1 MLRQSAGRGLARGG
15 HAPRRSSGPHHAEVA
30 PGRLQQ
36 RQGPAGAAPHRKGFG
51 QQLQDAKEVVERL
64 GDVGPEYGFK
74 RARMGPTMTTY
85 AIPEGFGGGGA
96 PLGLSSLRN
105 SRADSSSESEQ
116 AISADQTRG
125 VGGINGE
132 NVSYSGLKGGPSPAL
147 SEIGADAS
155 RPARY
160 GAKGISQGGLK
171 QVREYM
177 ALLEEYKS
185 RMALWTVNLKTE
197 DYLDLAESGK
207 WPLLQRRLCEYM
219 TQALRDLDLPALYVS
234 VCEIGPGRLRD
245 TGIPCPHIHALVG
258 GWGARDAKGS
268 FLLTPA
274 VSDAVIQKA
283 CTSVGLKVRDRRSS
297 GQLAPIRYSVRSYL
311 GKYLT
316 KTGCSHEQAASAD
329 YGSLIPRTWW
339 NRSDDLYQ
347 LLQGHVFHLPRA
359 FVAFVLQQRQKLEA
373 LGVCWVSSVVVGQ
386 RETLLGFKDI
396 EVDRIQFR
404 QPERLL
410 RCLELFGHWLSD
422 PIPWNRPGWG
432 CSDMAA
438 LARQS
443 EEQAHLGRLRAA

>member
-1 MLRQSAGRGLARGG
+1 MHRLSARGGLARGC
-15 HAPRRSSGPHHAEVA
+15 ASPRRSSGPAHAQVA
-30 PGRLQQ
+30 HGARAGSRRPG
-36 RQGPAGAAPHRKGFG
+36 GVAPHRKGFG
-51 QQLQDAKEVVERL
+51 QQLKDAKEIVECL
-64 GDVGPEYGFK
+64 GDVGPDYAYK
-74 RARMGPTMTTY
+74 RARIGPTMTTF
-85 AIPEGFGGGGA
+85 AIPEGFGGGEA

-105 SRADSSSESEQ
+105 SRADSSSESEP
-116 AISADQTRG
+116 AISAEPTRG
-125 VGGINGE
+125 
-132 NVSYSGLKGGPSPAL
+132 
-147 SEIGADAS
+147 
-155 RPARY
+155 RY
-160 GAKGISQGGLK
+160 GSKGISQSGLK

-219 TQALRDLDLPALYVS
+219 TQALRDLGLPALYVS
-234 VCEIGPGRLRD
+234 VCEIGPDRLRD

-274 VSDAVIQKA
+274 VSDAVIEKA
-283 CTSVGLKVRDRRSS
+283 CTSVGLEVRDRSRA
-297 GQLAPIRYSVRSYL
+297 GQLVRIRHSVRSYL

-316 KTGCSHEQAASAD
+316 KTGCSHEQAASSD

-410 RCLELFGHWLSD
+410 RCLELFAHWLSD

-443 EEQAHLGRLRAA
+443 EEQALRGR

>member
-1 MLRQSAGRGLARGG
+1 MHRQVARGGLARGG
-15 HAPRRSSGPHHAEVA
+15 HAPRHSSGPAHAQVA
-30 PGRLQQ
+30 QQ
-36 RQGPAGAAPHRKGFG
+36 ASRQARKPAGVAPHRKGFG
-51 QQLQDAKEVVERL
+51 QQLQDAKSIVECL
-64 GDVGPEYGFK
+64 GDVGPDYAYK

-85 AIPEGFGGGGA
+85 AIPEGFGGGEA

-105 SRADSSSESEQ
+105 SRADSSSESEP
-116 AISADQTRG
+116 AISAEPTRG
-125 VGGINGE
+125 
-132 NVSYSGLKGGPSPAL
+132 
-147 SEIGADAS
+147 
-155 RPARY
+155 RY
-160 GAKGISQGGLK
+160 GSKGISQSGLK

-258 GWGARDAKGS
+258 GWGTKDAKGS
-268 FLLTPA
+268 YVLNAA

-283 CTSVGLKVRDRRSS
+283 CTSVGLEVRDRSRA
-297 GQLAPIRYSVRSYL
+297 GQLVRIEYSVRAYL

-316 KTGCSHEQAASAD
+316 KTGCSHEKAASSD

-410 RCLELFGHWLSD
+410 RCLELFAHWLAD

-443 EEQAHLGRLRAA
+443 EEQVHLGRLHAS

>member
-1 MLRQSAGRGLARGG
+1 MHRLVARGGLARGG
-15 HAPRRSSGPHHAEVA
+15 HAPRRSSGPAHAQVA
-30 PGRLQQ
+30 QQ
-36 RQGPAGAAPHRKGFG
+36 APRQARKPAGVAPHRKGFG
-51 QQLQDAKEVVERL
+51 QQLQDAKKVVECL
-64 GDVGPEYGFK
+64 GDVGPDYAYK

-85 AIPEGFGGGGA
+85 AIPEGFGGGEA

-105 SRADSSSESEQ
+105 SRADSSSESAP
-116 AISADQTRG
+116 AISA
-125 VGGINGE
+125 E
-132 NVSYSGLKGGPSPAL
+132 A
-147 SEIGADAS
+147 
-155 RPARY
+155 RPVRY
-160 GAKGISQGGLK
+160 GSKGISQSGLK

-185 RMALWTVNLKTE
+185 RMALWTVNLPTE

-234 VCEIGPGRLRD
+234 VCEIGPDRLRD

-268 FLLTPA
+268 FRLTPA
-274 VSDAVIQKA
+274 VSDAVIRKA
-283 CTSVGLKVRDRRSS
+283 CTSVGLEVRERRWA

-316 KTGCSHEQAASAD
+316 KTGCSHEKAAASD

-347 LLQGHVFHLPRA
+347 MLQGHVFHLPRA

-386 RETLLGFKDI
+386 RETLLGYKDI

-410 RCLELFGHWLSD
+410 RCLELFAHWLSD

-443 EEQAHLGRLRAA
+443 EEQALRGR

>member
-1 MLRQSAGRGLARGG
+1 MHRLSARGGLARGC
-15 HAPRRSSGPHHAEVA
+15 ASPRRSSGPARAQVA
-30 PGRLQQ
+30 HRGPGQARKPS
-36 RQGPAGAAPHRKGFG
+36 GVANHRKGFG
-51 QQLQDAKEVVERL
+51 QQLKDAKEIVECL
-64 GDVGPEYGFK
+64 GDVGPDYAYK
-74 RARMGPTMTTY
+74 RARIGPTMTTF
-85 AIPEGFGGGGA
+85 AIPEGFGGGEA

-105 SRADSSSESEQ
+105 SRTDSSSESVP
-116 AISADQTRG
+116 AISADALRG
-125 VGGINGE
+125 
-132 NVSYSGLKGGPSPAL
+132 
-147 SEIGADAS
+147 
-155 RPARY
+155 RY
-160 GAKGISQGGLK
+160 GSKGISQSGLK

-185 RMALWTVNLKTE
+185 RMALWTVNLPTD
-197 DYLDLAESGK
+197 DYLDLAKSGK

-219 TQALRDLDLPALYVS
+219 TQALRDLGLPALYVS
-234 VCEIGPGRLRD
+234 VCEIGPDRLRD

-274 VSDAVIQKA
+274 VSDAVIEKA
-283 CTSVGLKVRDRRSS
+283 CTSVGLEVRDRSRA
-297 GQLAPIRYSVRSYL
+297 GQLVRIRHSVRSYL

-316 KTGCSHEQAASAD
+316 KTGCSHEQAASSD

-410 RCLELFGHWLSD
+410 RCLELFAHWLSD

-443 EEQAHLGRLRAA
+443 EEQALRGR

>member
-1 MLRQSAGRGLARGG
+1 MHRQSAGRGLAPGR
-15 HAPRRSSGPHHAEVA
+15 HLPRRSSGPHHAEVA
-30 PGRLQQ
+30 PG
-36 RQGPAGAAPHRKGFG
+36 APGQSRKPSGVANHRKGFG
-51 QQLQDAKEVVERL
+51 QQLQDAKSIVECL
-64 GDVGPEYGFK
+64 GDVGPDYAYK

-85 AIPEGFGGGGA
+85 AIPEGFGGGEA

-105 SRADSSSESEQ
+105 SRADSSSESEP
-116 AISADQTRG
+116 AISAEPTRG
-125 VGGINGE
+125 
-132 NVSYSGLKGGPSPAL
+132 
-147 SEIGADAS
+147 
-155 RPARY
+155 RY
-160 GAKGISQGGLK
+160 GSKGISQSGLK

-258 GWGARDAKGS
+258 GWGTKDAKGS
-268 FLLTPA
+268 YVLNAA

-283 CTSVGLKVRDRRSS
+283 CTSVGLEVRDRSRA
-297 GQLAPIRYSVRSYL
+297 GQLVRIRHSVRSYL

-316 KTGCSHEQAASAD
+316 KTGCSHEKAAAAN

-410 RCLELFGHWLSD
+410 RCLELFAHWLAD

-443 EEQAHLGRLRAA
+443 EEQVHLGRFHAS

>member
-1 MLRQSAGRGLARGG
+1 MHRLSARGGLARGC
-15 HAPRRSSGPHHAEVA
+15 ASPRRSSGPAHAQVA
-30 PGRLQQ
+30 HGARAGSRRPG
-36 RQGPAGAAPHRKGFG
+36 GVAPHRKGFG
-51 QQLQDAKEVVERL
+51 QQLKDAKEIVECL
-64 GDVGPEYGFK
+64 GDVGPDYAYK
-74 RARMGPTMTTY
+74 RARIGPTMTTF
-85 AIPEGFGGGGA
+85 AIPEGFGGGEA

-105 SRADSSSESEQ
+105 SRTDSSSESVP
-116 AISADQTRG
+116 AISADALRG
-125 VGGINGE
+125 
-132 NVSYSGLKGGPSPAL
+132 
-147 SEIGADAS
+147 
-155 RPARY
+155 RY
-160 GAKGISQGGLK
+160 GSKGISQSGLK

-185 RMALWTVNLKTE
+185 RMALWTVNLPTD
-197 DYLDLAESGK
+197 DYLDLAKSGK

-219 TQALRDLDLPALYVS
+219 TQALRDLGLPALYVS
-234 VCEIGPGRLRD
+234 VCEIGPDRLRD

-274 VSDAVIQKA
+274 VSDAVIEKA
-283 CTSVGLKVRDRRSS
+283 CTSVGLEVRDRSRA
-297 GQLAPIRYSVRSYL
+297 GQLVRIRHSVRSYL

-316 KTGCSHEQAASAD
+316 KTGCSHEQAASSD

-410 RCLELFGHWLSD
+410 RCLELFAHWLSD

-443 EEQAHLGRLRAA
+443 EEQALRGR